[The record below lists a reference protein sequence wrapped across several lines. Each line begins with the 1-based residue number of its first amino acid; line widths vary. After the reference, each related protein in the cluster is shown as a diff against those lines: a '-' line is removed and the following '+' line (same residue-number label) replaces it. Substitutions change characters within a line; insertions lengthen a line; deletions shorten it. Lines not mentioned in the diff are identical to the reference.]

1 MTIQNDFSI
10 LSNPSTEDA
19 CQVVKKAL
27 SQHRNLII
35 VGKCHVEYLGRARS
49 ILDPGDRVILVKS
62 DGAVLVHRTTGSEP
76 VNWQPSGC
84 VFKTTLSKG
93 VLVLEAMRR
102 SPVESLVIYFSE
114 IEALIVAK
122 LIDVASFNL
131 HVSERELQKAVLIE
145 PKLLLPDLKPVAY
158 EKKVEPGFIDIYG
171 LDSKN
176 RLVVAEL
183 KRVRAGKAAVLQL
196 AKYVECVKKTTP
208 LEVRGILAAPK
219 IAKGVQGMLYTL
231 GLEFVSI
238 DLEKC
243 VQLIVTRRDRKMV
256 DFLI

>member
-1 MTIQNDFSI
+1 MTIQNDFSV
-10 LSNPSTEDA
+10 LSSPSAEDA
-19 CQVVKKAL
+19 FQVVKKAL

-49 ILDPGDRVILVKS
+49 ILDPGDRVVLVKS
-62 DGAVLVHRTTGSEP
+62 DGAVLVHRPTGSEP

-84 VFKTTLSKG
+84 IFKTTLSNG

-102 SPVESLVIYFSE
+102 SPVESLTIYFSKV
-114 IEALIVAK
+114 EALVAAK

-131 HVSERELQKAVLIE
+131 HVSERELQKAILIE
-145 PKLLLPDLKPVAY
+145 PKLLLPDLKPIAY
-158 EKKVEPGFIDIYG
+158 EKKVAPGFIDIYG

-196 AKYVECVKKTTP
+196 AKYVEYVKKTTP
-208 LEVRGILAAPK
+208 LEVRGILVAPK
-219 IAKGVQGMLYTL
+219 IAKGVQGMLSTL
-231 GLEFVSI
+231 GLEFISI
-238 DLEKC
+238 NLEKC
-243 VQLIVTRRDRKMV
+243 AELIVTRRDRRLV
-256 DFLI
+256 DFLM